1 MKISVITRLRLFP
14 LFISYGIPLGFL
26 QSQVLPEKP
35 REWIETC
42 VPETDKTITVCS
54 AGCTFLNTQLQQAI
68 QSATPGTTILLE
80 QGVSYTG
87 PYDLPEKTGEGWIV
101 FRTAVDDDELPST
114 NERITPEYAP
124 VLAKILAKPG
134 LSAIKTKP
142 GAHHYYFLGIEI
154 AATDFSWNVV
164 EIGSG
169 EKNIDD
175 LPHDITF
182 DRVYL
187 HGHKTLGSR
196 RGIAMNGRRIA
207 VVNSWLSDFKEVGF
221 DSQAICAW
229 NGQIFKVVNNYLEGA
244 GENVMFG
251 GAKTAI
257 TDLLCSDIE
266 VRQNHFFKPLSWRVG
281 DPTYEGTHW
290 SVKNLFELKNADRV
304 WIQGNIFEN
313 NWSDA
318 QNGFAILFTPRT
330 EAGSCPWITVQN
342 VTFEENIVRHTGS
355 GFNISGRDNNYS
367 IIHTNHILV
376 RNNLIEDLNGN
387 NWGGD
392 GRSLQVLNGVHHL
405 TVEHNT
411 FINPLGGTFVNADG
425 PNFPNENFIYRN
437 NITSNGVYGLHGSGK
452 GIGNPALNF
461 YFPGAQFHHN
471 VLTDGKASNGGT
483 ASNYPAENYFPGPMA
498 DIGFQAFN
506 LGIGG
511 DYRLLAGSTF
521 SGAGSDGLDIG
532 ADMEAVEM
540 ATKGVLSGVNE
551 VCETQ
556 TTQTD
561 YDLGQPNI
569 SDRLPRPNP
578 GNNSVLIPISHQQN
592 SSVLMMNVEGIVM
605 DVDKISK
612 QTEGWVF
619 DTSTLCKG
627 IYIIQ
632 LQTEGRV
639 YRFKWVKM
647 E

>member
-1 MKISVITRLRLFP
+1 MIKSSVSLRFSIFQFFMYCAVP
-14 LFISYGIPLGFL
+14 FGFL
-26 QSQVLPEKP
+26 QSQNVPEMP

-42 VPETDKTITVCS
+42 VPETDKTITVCHV
-54 AGCTFLNTQLQQAI
+54 GCMFLNTQLQQAI
-68 QSATPGTTILLE
+68 ESALPGTTIWLE

-87 PYDLPEKTGEGWIV
+87 PYDLPEKTGDGWIV
-101 FRTAVDDDELPST
+101 IRTAVNDDELPLT

-124 VLAKILAKPG
+124 VLSKILAKPG

-154 AATDFSWNVV
+154 EATDFSWNVV

-229 NGQIFKVVNNYLEGA
+229 SGTTFKVVNNYLEGA

-251 GAKTAI
+251 GAKPAI
-257 TDLLCSDIE
+257 PDLLCSDIE

-281 DPTYEGTHW
+281 DPTYEGIHW

-330 EAGSCPWITVQN
+330 EGGSCPWITVQN
-342 VTFEENIVRHTGS
+342 VIFEENIIRHTGS
-355 GFNISGRDNNYS
+355 GFNISGRDNNFS
-367 IIHTNHILV
+367 TIQTNHILL

-387 NWGGD
+387 IWGGD
-392 GRSLQVLNGVHHL
+392 GRSLQVLNGVYHL

-425 PNFPNENFIYRN
+425 PNFPNKNFIYRN

-452 GIGNPALNF
+452 GIGNPALTF
-461 YFPGAQFHHN
+461 YFPAAQFHHN
-471 VLTDGKASNGGT
+471 VLTDGKASNGGV
-483 ASNYPAENYFPGPMA
+483 ASNYPAENYFPGPMEN
-498 DIGFQAFN
+498 IGFKDFN

-511 DYRLLAGSTF
+511 DYRLMEESPF
-521 SGAGSDGLDIG
+521 SRAGSDGLDIG
-532 ADMEAVEM
+532 ADMEALEQ
-540 ATKGVLSGVNE
+540 ATEGVLSGVNG
-551 VCETQ
+551 VCEMH
-556 TTQTD
+556 TTQTGND
-561 YDLGQPNI
+561 FGQPSI
-569 SDRLPRPNP
+569 SETMPRPNP
-578 GNNSVLIPISHQQN
+578 GNTSVLIPFSHNQK
-592 SSVLMMNVEGIVM
+592 SSLMMMNIEGRVT
-605 DVDKISK
+605 DVTISRE
-612 QTEGWVF
+612 TEAFVL
-619 DTSTLCKG
+619 DTSSLCAG

-632 LQTEGRV
+632 LQTEGKV
-639 YRFKWVKM
+639 YRFRWVKI
-647 E
+647 